1 VSGAGKQATAE
12 EAVRLVY
19 DGDTLATGG
28 FVGIGVPE
36 ELLLALERR
45 HLRTTGPRDLT
56 LLFAAGQG
64 DGGERGLNRLAHR
77 GLVRRAIGGH
87 WGLAPALGR
96 LALDG
101 AIEAYCLPQGVIAQL
116 YRETAAG
123 RPGLLTK
130 VGLGTFVDPRV
141 DGGRL
146 NDVTTEPIV
155 HLHELQ
161 GEEYLFYPR
170 RPIDVAFLRGT
181 TADTA
186 GNITMER
193 EALTLESLAIAQATR
208 NSGGTVIVQV
218 ERMTE
223 RHACGPNAV
232 RIPGILV
239 DRVVVASPANHMQTF
254 AEAYNP
260 AYTGELRS
268 VDEVA
273 PLPLDARKVIARRA
287 ALDLRAGA
295 IVNLG
300 LGVPEGI
307 AAVAAEE
314 GLLGRFTLTVE
325 AGGIGGLPA
334 GGLSFG
340 AGADAA
346 AIVDQPA
353 QFDFYD
359 GGGLDQAFL
368 GIAEVDRHGNVNV
381 SRFGSRLAGAGG
393 FINISQNARAVHFL
407 GTFATGDE
415 TAVVDGRLRIAR
427 PGACKFVSDVR
438 QITFSGE
445 RARATGQDVRFVNER
460 CVLRLAPHG
469 LEIVEIA
476 PGLDLERDVLGQ
488 MGFRPYVSSN
498 LRQMDAAI
506 FREAPMRLAGGSA
519 PWRLAQDQ
527 KAASQ

>member
-1 VSGAGKQATAE
+1 
-12 EAVRLVY
+12 
-19 DGDTLATGG
+19 
-28 FVGIGVPE
+28 
-36 ELLLALERR
+36 
-45 HLRTTGPRDLT
+45 
-56 LLFAAGQG
+56 
-64 DGGERGLNRLAHR
+64 
-77 GLVRRAIGGH
+77 
-87 WGLAPALGR
+87 
-96 LALDG
+96 
-101 AIEAYCLPQGVIAQL
+101 
-116 YRETAAG
+116 
-123 RPGLLTK
+123 
-130 VGLGTFVDPRV
+130 
-141 DGGRL
+141 
-146 NDVTTEPIV
+146 
-155 HLHELQ
+155 
-161 GEEYLFYPR
+161 
-170 RPIDVAFLRGT
+170 
-181 TADTA
+181 
-186 GNITMER
+186 
-193 EALTLESLAIAQATR
+193 
-208 NSGGTVIVQV
+208 
-218 ERMTE
+218 
-223 RHACGPNAV
+223 V

-445 RARATGQDVRFVNER
+445 RARATGQDVRFINER